1 MSQQAAKLN
10 LLSRSPTRL
19 NLLSRPPDETE
30 PVAEIAESAEPAR
43 LGRAP
48 QASRQR
54 LLLAFAVVVV
64 LLGAGVAGG
73 AFYVSSVGVPEL
85 LPLPSATT
93 LHYSDDSLLARI
105 GQVDRTV
112 LGPDELLVVVKQA
125 AVAAEDPDFW
135 SRGTGAI
142 SRSVVRSGTDTVAT
156 TTNAKARLAVQAWKL
171 DNAYSKDEILA
182 YYLNAIPFGRQ
193 TYGIEAAA
201 RVYFG
206 KTARGDAP
214 PDRQLTTAE
223 AMFLLALVRQPYPDP
238 EDGVASPGFDPAAGE
253 LAEQNS
259 RQRWAEIRDEMVALK
274 YLTNE
279 AAEGL
284 VYPNALAP
292 AVGPQS
298 GLSSPVGLIVN
309 HVLDELSHSP
319 GSPFKDMTWDSIEDG
334 GYSIVTTIDPRAQQV
349 LESAADET
357 VAGSAVNG
365 QPQNLQAAGV
375 VIEPGT
381 GRVLAYFGGHDAT
394 GIDYAGFYL
403 DSTGEPVGAGRYPP
417 GGSFMAYT
425 LAAAL
430 KAGFSLHSH
439 WQWTTH
445 AQPGRSSSNPIRD
458 AGTCPSDQARTG
470 ACSLLESVALSLN
483 VPMYDVTAS
492 LTPAK
497 VLEMA
502 RDAGID
508 TMWTDERMRQDL
520 RAVGDLTTLT
530 PAKFDFTLGI
540 GQYPVTVLDQ
550 ANAMA
555 TFAAGGLRATAHF
568 VKQVHAGDSVLFGE
582 KLPDLNKPRVLTA
595 GQIAD
600 LTYALTWS
608 GTGPT
613 SGLAIKTGVWEFGS
627 QPSQNAHAW
636 SLGYTSKLAT
646 AIHIGNRAD
655 EQALLDR
662 NGTPISGSG
671 LPSTILRRVMT
682 GVHEELG
689 LDPTPFPAPVFAGDT
704 NPPGSVPG

>member
-1 MSQQAAKLN
+1 MSQQAATEPVAEVADQPEPLVEVA
-10 LLSRSPTRL
+10 
-19 NLLSRPPDETE
+19 DETE
-30 PVAEIAESAEPAR
+30 PVVEVAESAEPAR
-43 LGRAP
+43 LRRAP

-54 LLLAFAVVVV
+54 LLLAFAAVVV

-112 LGPDELLVVVKQA
+112 LRPDELLIVVKQA

-135 SRGTGAI
+135 SSGTGAI
-142 SRSVVRSGTDTVAT
+142 SRSVVRSATDTVAT

-171 DNAYSKDEILA
+171 DRAYSKDEILA

-214 PDRQLTTAE
+214 PDRQLSTAE
-223 AMFLLALVRQPYPDP
+223 SMLLLALVRQPYPDP
-238 EDGVASPGFDPAAGE
+238 GDAASPGFDPAAGE

-259 RQRWAEIRDEMVALK
+259 RQRWAEIRDEMVALN
-274 YLTNE
+274 YLTND

-298 GLSSPVGLIVN
+298 GLTSPVGLIVN
-309 HVLDELSHSP
+309 HVLDELSHTP
-319 GSPFKDMTWDSIEDG
+319 GSPFKDWTWDSIADG

-349 LESAADET
+349 LERAADET
-357 VAGSAVNG
+357 VEGSAVNG

-375 VIEPGT
+375 VVEPGT
-381 GRVLAYFGGHDAT
+381 GRVLAYFGGHD
-394 GIDYAGFYL
+394 GNGSDYAGFFW
-403 DSTGEPVGAGRYPP
+403 DSSDEAVGVGRYPP
-417 GGSFMAYT
+417 GGTFMAYT

-430 KAGFSLHSH
+430 KTGISLHSH
-439 WQWTTH
+439 WQWTPH
-445 AQPGRSSSNPIRD
+445 AQVGRSSSNPIRNPSN
-458 AGTCPSDQARTG
+458 CPSDQARTG

-483 VPMYDVTAS
+483 VPVYDVTVS
-492 LTPAK
+492 VSPAK

-502 RDAGID
+502 RDLGID
-508 TMWTDERMRQDL
+508 AMWTDDAHRQDL
-520 RAVGDLTTLT
+520 RGTADMTSLV
-530 PAKFDFTLGI
+530 PSKFDIVLGI

-555 TFAAGGLRATAHF
+555 TLAAGGLRATAHF

-582 KLPDLNKPRVLTA
+582 KLPDLNQPRVLTA

-600 LTYALTWS
+600 LTYALDLVRDWPDVRPGRQDRRLGVRQSAQPDYATRGVSATPASWRPRS
-608 GTGPT
+608 TLGTGPSSRHWWT
-613 SGLAIKTGVWEFGS
+613 
-627 QPSQNAHAW
+627 
-636 SLGYTSKLAT
+636 AT
-646 AIHIGNRAD
+646 A
-655 EQALLDR
+655 
-662 NGTPISGSG
+662 
-671 LPSTILRRVMT
+671 LPSRVR
-682 GVHEELG
+682 VC
-689 LDPTPFPAPVFAGDT
+689 PARSCAQ
-704 NPPGSVPG
+704 S